1 MQTLTQHIEFKNNR
15 LYLNDKL
22 VNQLDD
28 IEEIK
33 VKKMNTNGH
42 FVRFF
47 SITNFVLIATIII
60 TLLVLSIL
68 FLIGRRNYRSKF
80 IRERREIKK

>member
-1 MQTLTQHIEFKNNR
+1 
-15 LYLNDKL
+15 
-22 VNQLDD
+22 
-28 IEEIK
+28 
-33 VKKMNTNGH
+33 MNTNGH